1 MGREI
6 ILSQFDEIEEKVEF
20 LIGRYS
26 SLKDENSDLKERII
40 ELEEVVHNKEEAEK
54 LNNEQRELVKGKVE
68 SLLVKLKNFT
78 EITS

>member
-1 MGREI
+1 MGKEI
-6 ILSQFDEIEEKVEF
+6 ILSQFDNIEEKVEF
-20 LIGRYS
+20 LIEQYS

-40 ELEEVVHNKEEAEK
+40 ELEEVAHNKEEAEK
-54 LNNEQRELVKGKVE
+54 LNNEQRELVKGKVD